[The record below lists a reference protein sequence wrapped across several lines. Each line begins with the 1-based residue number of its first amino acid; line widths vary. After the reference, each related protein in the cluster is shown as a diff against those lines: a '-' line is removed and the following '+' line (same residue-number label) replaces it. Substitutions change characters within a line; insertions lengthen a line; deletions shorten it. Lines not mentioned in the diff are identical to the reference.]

1 MAFHCVN
8 CNGSMVFDVEQQL
21 MRCEHC
27 GSTCEPR
34 DFAFRDQGIAQA
46 DGTAADA
53 GKIARFTC
61 QNCGAELEGTE
72 ESVVGFCPYCGGQSM
87 VASVSK
93 SRPAERIIPFKVSKE
108 QCAELY
114 QNYAKGVR
122 YLPKDFKDPEHIQK
136 ATGIYMP
143 FYQYDAYFGDACIK
157 GRKTIVSNSRYDEI
171 AYYDTEGQVDATYER
186 GVTFDASRYLDDQ
199 TSALVLPFD
208 SADEKPFYPAYLSG
222 FYADASSVD
231 PGLYYDDATAR
242 AEQDMADAMG
252 MQIRSDY
259 GISQQPGSKVDTNI
273 TRFHSVLY
281 PMWFI
286 TWRKDDRVAYAVV
299 NGESGKVVSDLPLDL
314 KSFAI
319 GSVII
324 TAVVFLLLELFL
336 QPTPMLTSFIS
347 LAGAIFMAMGIR
359 MGVTR
364 EYEQQSH
371 ANDKGWAG
379 EDDDPNMDPEAREK
393 ARAKAQRQKQRRE
406 IGTTMGLVLGFGIA
420 LSVAFSF
427 IKGGSNN
434 NGIIV
439 ALKYLLPIVTLIYG
453 ITVLV
458 RTLRW
463 RQYLGRNYALIAVA
477 VLMVTVI
484 INSIITIIAPVNDG
498 WYYIGDAICIVGLVL
513 ASIFMLRM
521 YNLSTTRPLPKLFDR
536 KEVQ

>member
-1 MAFHCVN
+1 M
-8 CNGSMVFDVEQQL
+8 
-21 MRCEHC
+21 
-27 GSTCEPR
+27 
-34 DFAFRDQGIAQA
+34 
-46 DGTAADA
+46 
-53 GKIARFTC
+53 
-61 QNCGAELEGTE
+61 
-72 ESVVGFCPYCGGQSM
+72 
-87 VASVSK
+87 
-93 SRPAERIIPFKVSKE
+93 
-108 QCAELY
+108 
-114 QNYAKGVR
+114 
-122 YLPKDFKDPEHIQK
+122 
-136 ATGIYMP
+136 
-143 FYQYDAYFGDACIK
+143 
-157 GRKTIVSNSRYDEI
+157 
-171 AYYDTEGQVDATYER
+171 
-186 GVTFDASRYLDDQ
+186 
-199 TSALVLPFD
+199 
-208 SADEKPFYPAYLSG
+208 
-222 FYADASSVD
+222 
-231 PGLYYDDATAR
+231 
-242 AEQDMADAMG
+242 
-252 MQIRSDY
+252 
-259 GISQQPGSKVDTNI
+259 
-273 TRFHSVLY
+273 
-281 PMWFI
+281 
-286 TWRKDDRVAYAVV
+286 V

-536 KEVQ
+536 EEVQ